1 MFASGPCHLLC
12 DPPYVPLGSTCTCR
26 MDPTSTLLSAG
37 AHSGS
42 VPGFKEYGSWRAEG
56 LGTQTAIILASS
68 LNLLEGRDSLAFE
81 LCSPTPTPRLDVTQA
96 VGGPHP

>member
-42 VPGFKEYGSWRAEG
+42 VPGFKEYGSAGIQRVSVHRQLLFLPVSSISLRA
-56 LGTQTAIILASS
+56 GTVLPLSS
-68 LNLLEGRDSLAFE
+68 A
-81 LCSPTPTPRLDVTQA
+81 PPPP
-96 VGGPHP
+96 PHD